1 MATDENSRDVGSPP
15 RWWSAITNAS
25 ARVPLLLRVTL
36 VLPLYLTAVIVAID
50 AGTHMFVAHWPNGD
64 AENKFRGI
72 YDGPYDPAARFPDPA
87 DRANFLRSALAQDRW
102 VILGYFL
109 VLITC
114 AVVFAVLVFSKTGKK
129 LSHIILAAVLVA
141 TFADLL
147 ERRFIYHMLDAHRSG
162 PFGRLPDV
170 FWIRGAEAMATIK
183 WCALVVAVAAIP

>member
-1 MATDENSRDVGSPP
+1 MTTDENLRDVGSPP
-15 RWWSAITNAS
+15 RWWSAITNAWV
-25 ARVPLLLRVTL
+25 RVPLLLRVIL
-36 VLPLYLTAVIVAID
+36 VLPLYLAAVIVAID
-50 AGTHMFVAHWPNGD
+50 AGGKMFVAHWPNGD
-64 AENKFRGI
+64 AENKFRQI
-72 YDGPYDPAARFPDPA
+72 YDGPFDPARIPH
-87 DRANFLRSALAQDRW
+87 RAAFLRSALTQDKW

-183 WCALVVAVAAIP
+183 WC